1 MKEILYIQA
10 GEFSNYTGTHFWN
23 TQESYLALNE
33 DYTDIDSGV
42 SFCENVDDKVSA
54 RYLIQS
60 SFHTSLA
67 LSLIGQAHI
76 MSSLDFNRQ
85 QMQVSAWYSTVNGYN
100 LCQTSANFGTLA
112 GCNALGN
119 MGEVPEELTES
130 LWCDITTSA
139 AGYPF

>member
-1 MKEILYIQA
+1 MWMIKLVRDISSRVRLYI
-10 GEFSNYTGTHFWN
+10 FNF
-23 TQESYLALNE
+23 
-33 DYTDIDSGV
+33 I
-42 SFCENVDDKVSA
+42 K
-54 RYLIQS
+54 
-60 SFHTSLA
+60 
-67 LSLIGQAHI
+67 GQAHI

-85 QMQVSAWYSTVNGYN
+85 QMQVSAWYSTMNSCN